1 MTGRA
6 LGGMLDSHV
15 GAPLHRRPLRA
26 LDTLV
31 LGAVVGLFVL
41 VGYAIYT
48 LKVRRG
54 WEERPSVQDDIDES
68 DL

>member
-1 MTGRA
+1 MSA
-6 LGGMLDSHV
+6 LPYIV
-15 GAPLHRRPLRA
+15 A
-26 LDTLV
+26 LSGLWTLLV

-48 LKVRRG
+48 LRSDEG

>member
-1 MTGRA
+1 MSA
-6 LGGMLDSHV
+6 LLYI
-15 GAPLHRRPLRA
+15 LA
-26 LDTLV
+26 LSGLWTLLV
-31 LGAVVGLFVL
+31 LGAVVGLFVM

-48 LKVRRG
+48 LRSDEG

>member
-1 MTGRA
+1 MSA
-6 LGGMLDSHV
+6 LLYIV
-15 GAPLHRRPLRA
+15 A
-26 LDTLV
+26 LSGIWTLLV

-48 LKVRRG
+48 LRSDEG
-54 WEERPSVQDDIDES
+54 WEERPCETNARRHQSRTNS

>member
-1 MTGRA
+1 MSA
-6 LGGMLDSHV
+6 LIYIL
-15 GAPLHRRPLRA
+15 A
-26 LDTLV
+26 LSGLWTLLV

-48 LKVRRG
+48 LRSDEG